1 MNRQLVHP
9 QRKVRK
15 RYKELLDKFR
25 KDPEFIE
32 LLEEVVIDKANEEMI
47 YYLTNCEYPQPIK
60 ELDKLKNDIYT
71 MNEWVKKKS
80 SE

>member
-1 MNRQLVHP
+1 MKQQLVHP

-32 LLEEVVIDKANEEMI
+32 LLEEVLIDKANEEMVH
-47 YYLTNCEYPQPIK
+47 YLTEGEYPKPIK